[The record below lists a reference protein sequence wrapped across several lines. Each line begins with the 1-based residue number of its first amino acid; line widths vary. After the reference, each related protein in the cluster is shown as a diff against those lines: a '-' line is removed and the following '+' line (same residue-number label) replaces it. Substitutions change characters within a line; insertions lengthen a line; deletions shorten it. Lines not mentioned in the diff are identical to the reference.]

1 MKKLISVLLSV
12 LIILSCI
19 AVTVYAGENSGV
31 HDNVNVD
38 FSDVSNTEI
47 TVAEP
52 ATQPVD
58 TIKESFKAYLEET
71 YGKGEEFEYRNFGT
85 VDGYAVVYGYNH
97 TDPIE
102 GTTTEIGDYC
112 LTTPATQSESAGLY
126 LYKDGKFNPF
136 NDKTEFLKD
145 NNELVRKIV
154 DLLTDS
160 FGEGLSVGHVICRY
174 PTEPIN
180 ETEPVTES
188 QPGGDIAP
196 PQVNYEEIDYL
207 AMMKKAGIDVD
218 SAKFI
223 GVIGEPGYTVNVLV
237 YAYKG
242 EIIETTED
250 IAIGDYIFS
259 TAHHSPD
266 TLGLYVA
273 NFNYYRGWSES
284 VMSLADR
291 VHNWADVNMNDVYNT
306 IKNSDVKNPDFVI
319 RHRDGDEGL
328 KCYDAIKNSFGD
340 HDYSKILGKVD
351 GCYVVYAGR
360 YMVSPAGYV
369 ETLGKYNFV
378 NHNYV
383 ARCPL
388 GLYIVKDDTAYS
400 LKDAYDKGVIKNE
413 SIGDVARLVG
423 EYVQVVICE
432 NSEYRDFSFSCADA
446 VWGTFGV
453 HDYYNIIGKTGES
466 YIVYAGNYEV
476 REANY
481 IETLY
486 GSLSGYEFENP
497 NQVGRYELGLYIV
510 NKNKAY
516 TLKDAYDK
524 KIISFE
530 ELKTVA
536 DAILKAKVEIKVTS
550 FIVEPTEP
558 YTGWDDNTA
567 PTVTIPATEPSSP
580 YCIMPTKP
588 VKNDITEENL
598 KANPV
603 KVRAKTKTVKAE
615 KLKKASQTVKLLTVK
630 NAKGKVKITKLKKG
644 SSAAIYKK
652 IKVKSKTGAATLLKG
667 KYKRGTYKLRLKIS
681 VSGNKTYA
689 GKTLRKTV
697 KIKIK

>member
-19 AVTVYAGENSGV
+19 AVTVYAEENSGV
-31 HDNVNVD
+31 HDNVDVD

-47 TVAEP
+47 
-52 ATQPVD
+52 
-58 TIKESFKAYLEET
+58 
-71 YGKGEEFEYRNFGT
+71 NM
-85 VDGYAVVYGYNH
+85 
-97 TDPIE
+97 
-102 GTTTEIGDYC
+102 
-112 LTTPATQSESAGLY
+112 
-126 LYKDGKFNPF
+126 
-136 NDKTEFLKD
+136 
-145 NNELVRKIV
+145 
-154 DLLTDS
+154 
-160 FGEGLSVGHVICRY
+160 
-174 PTEPIN
+174 
-180 ETEPVTES
+180 TEPVTETAS
-188 QPGGDIAP
+188 ASGGEIAP

-223 GVIGEPGYTVNVLV
+223 GIIGEPGYTVNVLV

-306 IKNSDVKNPDFVI
+306 IKNSDYKNPDFVI
-319 RHRDGDEGL
+319 RHRDGEDGL
-328 KCYDAIKNSFGD
+328 KCYDAIKESFGD

-383 ARCPL
+383 ARYPL

-400 LKDAYDKGVIKNE
+400 LKDAYDKGVIKIE
-413 SIGDVARLVG
+413 SVEDVARLVG

-481 IETLY
+481 TETFTETINGLTCC
-486 GSLSGYEFENP
+486 YEFENP
-497 NQVGRYELGLYIV
+497 NQVAKYELGLYIV

-536 DAILKAKVEIKVTS
+536 DAVANAKVEIKVN
-550 FIVEPTEP
+550 FNLID
-558 YTGWDDNTA
+558 TGLDDNT
-567 PTVTIPATEPSSP
+567 TVTVPATEPSSP
-580 YCIMPTKP
+580 YCIVPTKP

-630 NAKGKVKITKLKKG
+630 NAEGKVKITKLKKG
-644 SSAAIYKK
+644 SFAAIYKK
-652 IKVKSKTGAATLLKG
+652 IKVKSKTGAVTLLKG
-667 KYKRGTYKLRLKIS
+667 KYKRGTYKLRLNIS

-689 GKTLRKTV
+689 SKTLRKTV

>member
-12 LIILSCI
+12 FILCSCV
-19 AVTVYAGENSGV
+19 AVTVYADTDA
-31 HDNVNVD
+31 HDNVEVN
-38 FSDVSNTEI
+38 FSEVNNTDI
-47 TVAEP
+47 
-52 ATQPVD
+52 
-58 TIKESFKAYLEET
+58 SL
-71 YGKGEEFEYRNFGT
+71 G
-85 VDGYAVVYGYNH
+85 
-97 TDPIE
+97 
-102 GTTTEIGDYC
+102 
-112 LTTPATQSESAGLY
+112 
-126 LYKDGKFNPF
+126 
-136 NDKTEFLKD
+136 
-145 NNELVRKIV
+145 
-154 DLLTDS
+154 
-160 FGEGLSVGHVICRY
+160 
-174 PTEPIN
+174 
-180 ETEPVTES
+180 EPVTES

-223 GVIGEPGYTVNVLV
+223 GIIGEPGYTVNVLV
-237 YAYKG
+237 YACKG

-250 IAIGDYIFS
+250 IEIGDYIFS

-291 VHNWADVNMNDVYNT
+291 VNNWGDVNMNDVYNT
-306 IKNSDVKNPDFVI
+306 IKNSDYKHPDFVI

-328 KCYDAIKNSFGD
+328 KCYDAIKNSFGA

-383 ARCPL
+383 ARYPL

-400 LKDAYDKGVIKNE
+400 LKDAYDKTVIKNE

-530 ELKTVA
+530 ELKAVA
-536 DAILKAKVEIKVTS
+536 DAILKAKVEIKVT
-550 FIVEPTEP
+550 FFLVEPTEP
-558 YTGWDDNTA
+558 YTGMDDNKV
-567 PTVTIPATEPSSP
+567 PTETIPVTEP
-580 YCIMPTKP
+580 IPTETASRTICP
-588 VKNDITEENL
+588 TRPDIGSEKQK

-603 KVRAKTKTVKAE
+603 KVTAKTKTVRLK
-615 KLKKASQTVKLLTVK
+615 KLKKTKQTVKPLNVR
-630 NAKGKVKITKLKKG
+630 NAEGKVKITKLKKG
-644 SSAAIYKK
+644 SSAVIYKK
-652 IKVKSKTGAATLLKG
+652 IKVSAKTGAVTLAKG
-667 KYKRGTYKLRLKIS
+667 RYKRGAYKLRLKIS
-681 VSGNKTYA
+681 VSGNKTYT